1 MDILYVLYDAHSA
14 TPPRESKSIQGN
26 GRVMA
31 GKNWPP
37 CRNTAADNNKNNI
50 FSN

>member
-31 GKNWPP
+31 GKNRPP

-50 FSN
+50 FSK